1 MWTSEPRDGGT
12 TIIGLGNPLMG
23 DDALGLLVLGRLQQE
38 WTLPD
43 DVRRVDGGT
52 WGLSLLPAIEDAH
65 RVIFIDAVRCGAAP
79 GSLVVLCDEEIPAR
93 RSTKLSP
100 HQVDLREVIALA
112 RFRGR
117 VPERMVVMGIEPER
131 IELGEP
137 LSPPVAAAVDA
148 LLGLV
153 VTELEL
159 WGHRCTPRELATQ
172 GAAIHA

>member
-1 MWTSEPRDGGT
+1 MAPPPR
-12 TIIGLGNPLMG
+12 L
-23 DDALGLLVLGRLQQE
+23 
-38 WTLPD
+38 
-43 DVRRVDGGT
+43 
-52 WGLSLLPAIEDAH
+52 
-65 RVIFIDAVRCGAAP
+65 
-79 GSLVVLCDEEIPAR
+79 
-93 RSTKLSP
+93 STKLSP